1 MDDAVTIPS
10 AAELRQRVE
19 AARAQTLAD
28 LADLVRIPSV
38 SAWPDHAD
46 QVLASA
52 EAVADLLRGANCPDV
67 RIVAEGGQPAVI
79 ARYPAPAGR
88 PTICLYA
95 HHDVQPPGN
104 AADWTSEPFRAE
116 VRGERMY
123 ARGSAD
129 DKGGVAAHL
138 AALRAFD
145 GNPPVGVTLFI
156 EGEEEIGSPTLARML
171 ERHAD
176 LLRAD
181 VYVIADSVN
190 WAVGQPAFSTTLR
203 GLADVIVEVSTARAP
218 LHSGQFG
225 GVVPDALGALVRM
238 LDSLTD
244 EDGTCAVEGLHHG
257 RAADLD
263 YPEDRLRRE
272 AGMLDGVDFV
282 GTGTLV
288 DRMWAKPAVTV
299 LAIDTVGVDQAS
311 NVLLPSARAKVSLRV
326 APGDDAVRALAA
338 LKAHLLA
345 HAPHG
350 ARVTFGAETTG
361 QPGVVT
367 LEGPVAEAAQRAWAE
382 AWGTEPVQVG
392 IGGSIPMV
400 ADFQQAYPGATV
412 LVSAVTDP
420 DSAMHGTDESV
431 DLAEISRAALAEALL
446 MVSLAG

>member
-156 EGEEEIGSPTLARML
+156 EGEEEIGSPTLARTL

-203 GLADVIVEVSTARAP
+203 GIADVVVEVATARAP

-225 GVVPDALGALVRM
+225 GSVPDALGALIRM

-244 EDGTCAVEGLHHG
+244 AEGTCAVEGLHHG
-257 RAADLD
+257 SAADLD

-272 AGMLDGVDFV
+272 AGMLEGVEFV
-282 GTGTLV
+282 GRGKLV

-299 LAIDTVGVDQAS
+299 LAIDTVAVDQAS

-326 APGDDAVRALAA
+326 APGDDARRALEA
-338 LKAHLLA
+338 LKAHLVA
-345 HAPHG
+345 HAPYG
-350 ARVTFGAETTG
+350 ARVSFGAETAG
-361 QPGVVT
+361 QPGVVSF
-367 LEGPVAEAAQRAWAE
+367 EGPVAELAAQAWTE

-400 ADFQQAYPGATV
+400 ADFQQAFPEATV

-431 DLAEISRAALAEALL
+431 DQAEIGRAALAEALL
-446 MVSLAG
+446 MAGLAG